1 MKSEILYPPQAEKF
15 DELVHTFMERLS
27 EVERVL
33 KYGIIPE
40 EWQGLLAFR
49 KQHEVGHT
57 GF

>member
-1 MKSEILYPPQAEKF
+1 MFPQAEKF

-40 EWQGLLAFR
+40 EWQGLLTFR
-49 KQHEVGHT
+49 KQHEVGHM
-57 GF
+57 GL